1 MSNPPTDQ
9 ELMVHICRILEL
21 DDQAAAFLE
30 ANQIK
35 SVRRLTTTTMDI
47 YQEIINKSGSPI
59 NSTDIGQVNLFRI
72 WYTNLL
78 GTKGVPT
85 NQQLVDKLTDETWD
99 EFCSQYLVYIQQQK
113 EKALQAPQTP

>member
-9 ELMVHICRILEL
+9 ELMVHICRILEF

-30 ANQIK
+30 TNQIK

-47 YQEIINKSGSPI
+47 YQEIINKSRSPI

-72 WYTNLL
+72 WYTNLIE
-78 GTKGVPT
+78 TKGVPT
-85 NQQLVDKLTDETWD
+85 NQQLVDNL
-99 EFCSQYLVYIQQQK
+99 
-113 EKALQAPQTP
+113 